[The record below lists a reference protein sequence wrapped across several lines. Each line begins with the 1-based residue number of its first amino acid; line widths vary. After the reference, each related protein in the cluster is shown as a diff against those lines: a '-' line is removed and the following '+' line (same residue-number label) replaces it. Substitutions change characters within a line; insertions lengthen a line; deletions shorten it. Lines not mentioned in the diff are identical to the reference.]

1 MTERFTRT
9 SLTFRAPFRLPG
21 YDAPLP
27 AGTYAVDTEEEAIEA
42 NDYTVYRRVST
53 TFLVESGGRI
63 EHRPVDAQALAQ
75 VWERDQ
81 TAALAPPSDP
91 VAPEPVA
98 PEPVAPK
105 PKSLFN
111 WFRAFWRGGKD

>member
-53 TFLVESGGRI
+53 TFLVESAGRI
-63 EHRPVDAQALAQ
+63 EHRPVDAQALAE

-81 TAALAPPSDP
+81 KIALAPS
-91 VAPEPVA
+91 PEPVA
-98 PEPVAPK
+98 PEPVVPK
-105 PKSLFN
+105 PKSLSN

>member
-27 AGTYAVDTEEEAIEA
+27 AGTYAVDTEEEAIEV
-42 NDYTVYRRVST
+42 NDYTVHRRVST
-53 TFLVESGGRI
+53 TLLVETRGRI
-63 EHRPVDAQALAQ
+63 EHRPVDPQALNEA
-75 VWERDQ
+75 WERDQ
-81 TAALAPPSDP
+81 KIVLAPDLEP
-91 VAPEPVA
+91 VSSKPIAPEPN
-98 PEPVAPK
+98 
-105 PKSLFN
+105 SFSN